1 MQDSYLT
8 LNQQAES
15 EIIIKKSRFITSAAP
30 VGNEQDAVDFIKAV
44 ADNHKKA
51 NHNVFAYRIDD
62 RIQKYSD
69 DGEPGGSAGL
79 PVLEVLNQKEIA
91 KVVLVVSRY
100 FGGIK
105 LGAGGLVRA
114 YKEAAVKGITAAGV
128 LQKLLYRNVH
138 LTMDYQ
144 WLGPVKREV
153 EKAGGRHINID
164 YAEKVKVNFLLRPDA
179 IHTLSERLIDLTA
192 AQIQVNDGKSI
203 YLGVDFLNHCF

>member
-30 VGNEQDAVDFIKAV
+30 VGNELESVDFIKAV
-44 ADNHKKA
+44 AGNHKKA

-91 KVVLVVSRY
+91 NVVLVVSRY